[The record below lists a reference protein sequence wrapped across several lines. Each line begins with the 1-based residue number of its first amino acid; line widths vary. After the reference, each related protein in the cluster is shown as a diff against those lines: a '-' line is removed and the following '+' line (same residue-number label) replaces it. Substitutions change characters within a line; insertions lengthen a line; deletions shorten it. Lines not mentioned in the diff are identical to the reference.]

1 MIDPAI
7 SSLKSSCEESY
18 IKTTSYGF
26 AILGGGLGDT
36 LSDYYGN
43 SRSPSDIITSP
54 DVGVSYVYNL
64 GYGFGFAAPFLL
76 PTYNPS
82 CSFSCSSSDFL
93 SLAQQYGLS
102 YGLGG
107 QDIGDTKICS
117 FGLDA
122 KQALSCLLQ
131 NSGDSKEAAQVESL
145 IDDMVEA
152 GVQRNRLKKKVSYV

>member
-1 MIDPAI
+1 M
-7 SSLKSSCEESY
+7 
-18 IKTTSYGF
+18 
-26 AILGGGLGDT
+26 GDT

-43 SRSPSDIITSP
+43 SRSPSDIVTSP

-93 SLAQQYGLS
+93 SLAQKYGLS
-102 YGLGG
+102 YGLTG
-107 QDIGDTKICS
+107 QEVGDTKICS

-122 KQALSCLLQ
+122 KQELSCLLQ
-131 NSGDSKEAAQVESL
+131 NTRDSKEAAMVESL

-152 GVQRNRLKKKVSYV
+152 GVQRNRLKKKLSHV